1 MTLNPVLAGRN
12 PRPAV
17 WFTAYLWSRHRTKLS
32 SRLTK
37 GLQPTEP
44 VAIARDAAKVQDEIE
59 VSAHGAFMRR
69 VERLPVKVRLLEV
82 RDT

>member
-44 VAIARDAAKVQDEIE
+44 VAIARDAAKVQDEI
-59 VSAHGAFMRR
+59 
-69 VERLPVKVRLLEV
+69 
-82 RDT
+82 